1 MQNMTLVMGLGQT
14 GLSIA
19 RYLHAHHMP
28 FAVFDTRE
36 TPPGEALLRQLYPE
50 APLYLKTYP
59 SNVCDNVSRL
69 ICSPGVSLDL
79 ALIHE
84 ARLRNIPIEGDID
97 CLAREVGA
105 PMVAITGTNGKSTV
119 TYLLGEMAQ
128 AAGMKTAVAGN
139 IGAPVLEVLLDEPDG
154 FDVWVLELSSFQLEL
169 TSRLCPTA
177 ATVLNISP
185 DHLDRHHSIQAYRA
199 AKQRVYQGAQ
209 TCVFNR
215 DDVQTKPDLNVLE
228 DDAVLISYGSD
239 EPASPN
245 DWGLRYDAHHE
256 LCLARGEICMVPV
269 KAISMKG
276 RHNWMNALATCALA
290 EVLAIPIDICV
301 SVLKTFSGLPHRCQ
315 NVRVLDD
322 VTWINDSKGTNV
334 GATESAITGIGSST
348 TGKLVLIA
356 GGQGKGGDFQALR
369 QPVSTYVRHVVLIG
383 EDAKLLD
390 DALSDVVHIHHA
402 ASLQDAVKQAQLC
415 AKAGDVVLLSPAC
428 ASFDMF
434 DNFNHR
440 GDVFTALVNAL

>member
-1 MQNMTLVMGLGQT
+1 
-14 GLSIA
+14 
-19 RYLHAHHMP
+19 
-28 FAVFDTRE
+28 
-36 TPPGEALLRQLYPE
+36 
-50 APLYLKTYP
+50 
-59 SNVCDNVSRL
+59 
-69 ICSPGVSLDL
+69 
-79 ALIHE
+79 
-84 ARLRNIPIEGDID
+84 
-97 CLAREVGA
+97 
-105 PMVAITGTNGKSTV
+105 
-119 TYLLGEMAQ
+119 
-128 AAGMKTAVAGN
+128 
-139 IGAPVLEVLLDEPDG
+139 
-154 FDVWVLELSSFQLEL
+154 
-169 TSRLCPTA
+169 
-177 ATVLNISP
+177 
-185 DHLDRHHSIQAYRA
+185 
-199 AKQRVYQGAQ
+199 
-209 TCVFNR
+209 
-215 DDVQTKPDLNVLE
+215 
-228 DDAVLISYGSD
+228 
-239 EPASPN
+239 
-245 DWGLRYDAHHE
+245 
-256 LCLARGEICMVPV
+256 MVPV